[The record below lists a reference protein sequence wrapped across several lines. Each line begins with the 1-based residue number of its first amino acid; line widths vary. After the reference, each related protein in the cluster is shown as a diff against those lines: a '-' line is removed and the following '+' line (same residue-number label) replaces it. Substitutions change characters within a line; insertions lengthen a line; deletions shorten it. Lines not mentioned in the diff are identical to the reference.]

1 MLFNKS
7 WYFNVIVDPNEIS
20 MIGSD
25 TEVSNKFRHL
35 IIRGE
40 QNLKIALSAVQA
52 SHLSTGAK
60 TKNTEA
66 YLYRIE
72 SYGREWDRLTCPCC
86 SVARLLLDYSPW
98 TDSCC
103 CTHSSV
109 SLWKERTER

>member
-1 MLFNKS
+1 
-7 WYFNVIVDPNEIS
+7 

-72 SYGREWDRLTCPCC
+72 SYGRE
-86 SVARLLLDYSPW
+86 
-98 TDSCC
+98 
-103 CTHSSV
+103 
-109 SLWKERTER
+109 

>member
-1 MLFNKS
+1 
-7 WYFNVIVDPNEIS
+7 

-25 TEVSNKFRHL
+25 TEVSKKFRHL

-40 QNLKIALSAVQA
+40 QNLKIALSAVRA

-72 SYGREWDRLTCPCC
+72 SYGRE
-86 SVARLLLDYSPW
+86 
-98 TDSCC
+98 
-103 CTHSSV
+103 
-109 SLWKERTER
+109 